1 MVKEDETLK
10 NEMQKLLMKLNR
22 EDMQK
27 LLNEALKEIKEK
39 TVPQLI

>member
-10 NEMQKLLMKLNR
+10 NEMQKLLMKLNQ

-39 TVPQLI
+39 TAPQLI